1 LIAAGLFQ
9 FVTYACYFNLT
20 PLYPEVSRDLGVDAG
35 TLGTLVGLGGV
46 VSVLVQVPAGSGG
59 DRWGRRPFFALAM
72 LMLALS
78 QLLRWQ
84 AYTPSV
90 LLLAQVLGGG
100 AQGIATV
107 NAWASVAEVTAAT
120 PNERGFGFGILNA
133 NLALGLVTGYIIAG
147 GLGSVIG
154 WRDMSLL
161 LVAVPLASML
171 ALGWVTRLPRTAGP
185 PATLG
190 DVWRSVTQPQR
201 LALTI
206 MAALIL
212 AAGQGA
218 LYLLPFSVQQR
229 ELGAFAAALLLVPY
243 VVGSVVAGPF
253 GGRVS
258 DRFGTRPVIVL
269 TLLVGAL
276 AMLTLIWGAGA
287 APLQVAAF
295 TLIGAS
301 VNGALPLLAVRVV
314 AIGDS
319 ATVGVGSI
327 LAGLRMGQSSGTFVG
342 PAVAGLVLAHVGLNA
357 GWLTM
362 SALLFGSLVLHEVA
376 TRETTNMETQ
386 RPSPDHASP

>member
-1 LIAAGLFQ
+1 
-9 FVTYACYFNLT
+9 
-20 PLYPEVSRDLGVDAG
+20 
-35 TLGTLVGLGGV
+35 

-90 LLLAQVLGGG
+90 LLLAQVLGGA
-100 AQGIATV
+100 AQGVATV
-107 NAWASVAEVTAAT
+107 NAWASVADVTAAT
-120 PNERGFGFGILNA
+120 PDKRGQAFGILNA
-133 NLALGLVTGYIIAG
+133 NLALGLVTGYLIAG

-154 WRDMSLL
+154 WRAMSLV

-171 ALGWVTRLPRTAGP
+171 ALGWVTRLPRAAGP
-185 PATLG
+185 PPSLA

-212 AAGQGA
+212 SAGQGA
-218 LYLLPFSVQQR
+218 LYLLPFAAQQR
-229 ELGAFAAALLLVPY
+229 ELGPFAAALLLVPY
-243 VVGSVVAGPF
+243 VVGSVIAGPF

-258 DRFGTRPVIVL
+258 DRFGTRPVI
-269 TLLVGAL
+269 LLMLVVGAL
-276 AMLTLIWGAGA
+276 ALLTLIWGASA
-287 APLQVAAF
+287 ALLQVAAF

-314 AIGDS
+314 ALAD
-319 ATVGVGSI
+319 ATSVGLGSI

-342 PAVAGLVLAHVGLNA
+342 PAVAGVVLAHVGLNA

-362 SALLFGSLVLHEVA
+362 AVFLVGSLVLHEVA
-376 TRETTNMETQ
+376 ARETTGIDTQ
-386 RPSPDHASP
+386 RSRPDHASP